1 MTSESVQITEGILDP
16 IRPASLSPY
25 MSQKDWA
32 SLCVRV
38 EKATQP
44 ARDHKTCVETFHFY
58 GLFVP
63 VFFILLMVFC
73 MPPEYE
79 ELSFGR
85 RVILLFLITV
95 VGFIILGCIA
105 GHMRETRRPIVEE
118 SLQQVM
124 VDATRLYKGTL
135 SFHLMTDGSAA
146 QEAMDDRSSG
156 RYGRHFITTN
166 YVLRISILDT
176 ERALGYVRH
185 EDVDVATRLK
195 QLEEIR
201 GMISKQEYES
211 KRQQILSSF

>member
-32 SLCVRV
+32 HLCAGV
-38 EKATQP
+38 EMATRP
-44 ARDHKTCVETFHFY
+44 ARDHKTCVETFHCCGF
-58 GLFVP
+58 LVP
-63 VFFILLMVFC
+63 VVLFFLFISF

-79 ELSFGR
+79 GVFGGL
-85 RVILLFLITV
+85 VILLFPITV
-95 VGFIILGCIA
+95 VMFMIFGCIECCV
-105 GHMRETRRPIVEE
+105 RETRRPIVEE
-118 SLQQVM
+118 SLRQIM
-124 VDATRLYKGTL
+124 VDTTRLYKGTL

-146 QEAMDDRSSG
+146 QEAMNDRSSG